1 MKLQDLLQERAKI
14 AHDMRELNANAE
26 KEDRGLSTDE
36 SQKWDR
42 MCEKLD
48 QPDSPRYL
56 YYPTPVAANPDS
68 TQ

>member
-42 MCEKLD
+42 MCEKLEV
-48 QPDSPRYL
+48 R
-56 YYPTPVAANPDS
+56 TNEKKMR
-68 TQ
+68 